1 MAPPDSR
8 PPRPA
13 LLPEEPDDI
22 DYKWGEEPPTVVYP
36 NSTNGRTRSIEVR
49 PEDPSDRITAIPEV
63 PGDEFARRLMAAA
76 VEFGDGFLRE
86 AAQSEAIP
94 PGILHREA
102 ETHRPVRAKTPDPE
116 FERSLRDELSQN
128 PSLGSRRSPSVQPT
142 APPSVPGSEGNFQEA
157 APSLGGEIHPS
168 LRGAASRGWNGQALE
183 ATLRPPRSITPRSH
197 AATSYEFPSYA
208 SAPPANGDSLLE
220 MRDRF
225 AMGDFSGALA
235 MAEEVLLRSPQQKEA
250 SSLAEKCRDVLFDM
264 YSSRLSNLDE
274 PPRLLMTADQLKW
287 LSLDHRAGF
296 LLSMVD
302 GISSI
307 EEILDVSG
315 MSRLDSMRILC
326 ELLDRKVIALG

>member
-1 MAPPDSR
+1 MNSSGSL

-13 LLPEEPDDI
+13 LHPEELDDI

-36 NSTNGRTRSIEVR
+36 NSTSVVLR
-49 PEDPSDRITAIPEV
+49 PPEASSDDTADRVTAIPEV

-76 VEFGDGFLRE
+76 IDLGDGFG
-86 AAQSEAIP
+86 SESAELEGIP
-94 PGILHREA
+94 PAILDREA
-102 ETHRPVRAKTPDPE
+102 EALAPRPQRAFDAD
-116 FERSLRDELSQN
+116 FERDLRRELTSE
-128 PSLGSRRSPSVQPT
+128 PSADFTLLHPSALPT
-142 APPSVPGSEGNFQEA
+142 APPSLSKDPASAGPQLRDNPASFP
-157 APSLGGEIHPS
+157 APDPS
-168 LRGAASRGWNGQALE
+168 HRWNGQALD

-197 AATSYEFPSYA
+197 AAVSYEFPNYA
-208 SAPPANGDSLLE
+208 SAPPEDGESLLE

-235 MAEEVLLRSPQQKEA
+235 IAEEILNKSPDQKEA
-250 SSLAEKCRDVLFDM
+250 TSLAEKCRDVLFDM
-264 YSSRLSNLDE
+264 YGSRLSNLDE
-274 PPRLLMTADQLKW
+274 PPRIIMSPDQLRW

-302 GISSI
+302 GLSTL

-326 ELLDRKVIALG
+326 ELLDRKVITIG

>member
-1 MAPPDSR
+1 MTSPGSR

-36 NSTNGRTRSIEVR
+36 ASTGSITSSVELSH
-49 PEDPSDRITAIPEV
+49 EDQSDRVTAIPEL

-76 VEFGDGFLRE
+76 VEFGDSFLKGGASSEGVPDGIMDRE
-86 AAQSEAIP
+86 AA
-94 PGILHREA
+94 
-102 ETHRPVRAKTPDPE
+102 THRPTRTRTPDPE
-116 FERSLRDELSQN
+116 FERGLRGQLELE
-128 PSLGSRRSPSVQPT
+128 PSDPLGSPSAHPT
-142 APPSVPGSEGNFQEA
+142 APPSLARTREA
-157 APSLGGEIHPS
+157 SPEIPPSLGLIAPS
-168 LRGAASRGWNGQALE
+168 FPGSRGWNGQALE

-208 SAPPANGDSLLE
+208 SAPPANGDALLE

-235 MAEEVLLRSPQQKEA
+235 MAEEILGHAPGQKEA
-250 SSLAEKCRDVLFDM
+250 TSLAEKCREVLFDM
-264 YSSRLSNLDE
+264 YGSRLTNLDE
-274 PPRLLMTADQLKW
+274 PPRLLMTADQLRW

-302 GISSI
+302 GQSTL

-315 MSRLDSMRILC
+315 MSRLDAMRILC
-326 ELLDRKVIALG
+326 ELLDRKVITIG